1 MDKERYNN
9 LDGLRAYACIGIIL
23 MHIRANGDFAIT
35 GFAYDKIIASFTN
48 FTFLFMVLS
57 AFSMCCGYYERFKS
71 SSISLERF
79 YVRRYERIWPF
90 FAILCTIELIV
101 DHSLTSLYEWFADLT
116 LAFGLLPNAKISV
129 VGVGWF
135 IGVIFVFY
143 MIFPFFTFLIG
154 NKKRAWVVFTIAVIL
169 NILCTIYFFD
179 ENHVLEEFGDRS
191 NIIFSS
197 MFFVAGGLIYLYR
210 EQIKRVN
217 TWIVGAS
224 VLLSCLFYYFVNASQ
239 YTMLVLFSL
248 LSILGIRA
256 DGTISRVILQ
266 NKVISFIAKIS
277 MEIFLCHMFV
287 YRVIERLKLLH
298 ITGNEYL
305 NYIAVSA
312 ATVIGAVV
320 MAFVL
325 KKLIESVQKK
335 VAKAA

>member
-1 MDKERYNN
+1 MGKNRYNN
-9 LDGLRAYACIGIIL
+9 LDGLRAYACIAIIL
-23 MHIRANGDFAIT
+23 MHIRANGDFTIS
-35 GFAYDKIIASFTN
+35 GFAYDKVIASFTN

-57 AFSMCCGYYERFKS
+57 AFSMCCGYYERFKN
-71 SSISLERF
+71 SSISLESF
-79 YVRRYERIWPF
+79 YLRRYERIWPF

-135 IGVIFVFY
+135 IGLIFVFY
-143 MIFPFFTFLIG
+143 MIFPFFIFLIG
-154 NKKRAWVVFTIAVIL
+154 NKKRAWVVFAVTVIL

-179 ENHVLEEFGDRS
+179 ENHVLEGFGDRS
-191 NIIFSS
+191 NIVFSS

-217 TWIVGAS
+217 TWIIGAA
-224 VLLSCLFYYFVNASQ
+224 VLLCCLFYYFVIVSH

-248 LSILGIRA
+248 LSILGIQAKGTVSRA
-256 DGTISRVILQ
+256 ILQ
-266 NKVISFIAKIS
+266 NKAISFIAKIS

-305 NYIAVSA
+305 NYIVVSVT
-312 ATVIGAVV
+312 TVIGAIV

-325 KKLIESVQKK
+325 KKLIEIVQKR